1 MLIEEYPWNG
11 REDRIRHYSDAKM
24 MIEQFVTDRY
34 GTVTP
39 TGRRYVDAID
49 VYPTAYTYTETDE
62 PIPEP
67 EPPEEEPEQQTL
79 LKSRGKTV
87 EELEKENAE
96 LRAELDSLTAKK

>member
-11 REDRIRHYSDAKM
+11 RTDRIRHYSDAGM
-24 MIEQFVTDRY
+24 MIEQEQ
-34 GTVTP
+34 
-39 TGRRYVDAID
+39 TGRRYEDAID

-67 EPPEEEPEQQTL
+67 PEDEPTL
-79 LKSRGKTV
+79 TKSRGKTV

-96 LRAELDSLTAKK
+96 LRAQIDKLTAKK

>member
-11 REDRIRHYSDAKM
+11 REDRIRHYSDAGM
-24 MIEQFVTDRY
+24 LIEQEQ
-34 GTVTP
+34 
-39 TGRRYVDAID
+39 TGIRYVEAVD
-49 VYPTAYTYTETDE
+49 VYPTRYTYTETDE

-67 EPPEEEPEQQTL
+67 PEDEQEQPIL

-87 EELEKENAE
+87 EELEEENAE

>member
-1 MLIEEYPWNG
+1 MPSLMPIEQYPWNG
-11 REDRIRHYSDAKM
+11 RTDRIRHYSGAGM
-24 MIEQFVTDRY
+24 LIEQYITDRY

-39 TGRRYVDAID
+39 TGSKYIDAID

-67 EPPEEEPEQQTL
+67 PDEGPTL
-79 LKSRGKTV
+79 MKSRGKTT

-96 LRAELDSLTAKK
+96 LREQLDKLTAKK

>member
-11 REDRIRHYSDAKM
+11 REDRIRHYSDAGM
-24 MIEQFVTDRY
+24 LIEQDQ
-34 GTVTP
+34 
-39 TGRRYVDAID
+39 TGRRYEEAID

-67 EPPEEEPEQQTL
+67 PEDEPEQPTL
-79 LKSRGKTV
+79 LKSRGKMV
-87 EELEKENAE
+87 EELEKENAK

>member
-11 REDRIRHYSDAKM
+11 REDRIRHYSDAGM
-24 MIEQFVTDRY
+24 LIEQDQ
-34 GTVTP
+34 
-39 TGRRYVDAID
+39 TGRRYEEAID

-67 EPPEEEPEQQTL
+67 EPPEDEQEQPIL

-87 EELEKENAE
+87 EELEEENAE